1 MEDLVKM
8 ITLKNSDIKGGTEV
22 AYEHFIN
29 QFDIK
34 VRELEMDY
42 NKLSKKLLAKLEDVF
57 QLTIKIN
64 IGINEIAA
72 LCDLRASVSTTLT
85 APHNPSHK

>member
-8 ITLKNSDIKGGTEV
+8 ITLKNSNIKCGTKV
-22 AYEHFIN
+22 AYQHFIN

-42 NKLSKKLLAKLEDVF
+42 NKLSKKVLAKLE
-57 QLTIKIN
+57 
-64 IGINEIAA
+64 
-72 LCDLRASVSTTLT
+72 
-85 APHNPSHK
+85 